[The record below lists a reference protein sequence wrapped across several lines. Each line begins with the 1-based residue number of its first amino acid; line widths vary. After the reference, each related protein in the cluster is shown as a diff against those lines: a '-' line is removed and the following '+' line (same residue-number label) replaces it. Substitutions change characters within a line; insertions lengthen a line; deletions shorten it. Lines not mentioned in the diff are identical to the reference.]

1 MTQAD
6 NTLEN
11 SLYPYLKQIVQE
23 PITKLVISHP
33 KSKGELYKKISIHR
47 KKEYIQIEKYTEKQ
61 VFHENIKETELLDR
75 CFALIDGHYLQVNAW
90 TEEIEYALL
99 ISKKGNCTLRKIQQ
113 KKGEGM
119 ISACANGICNN
130 ASIEKEKTDYQ
141 QDTHNRKKNYILK
154 EGTIIPPLVD
164 MGIFTQEGKVVRSM
178 YDKYRQINRFIELID
193 DAVRNLQVDTLHV
206 IDFGCGK
213 SYLTFILYYYLT
225 EVRGIHANII
235 GLDLKE
241 DVIRNC
247 NTAAEKYGY
256 SGLHFAL
263 GDINGYQAPF
273 DVDMVIT
280 LHACDTATDYAL
292 YNAIQWKA
300 KMIFSVP
307 CCQHE
312 LNQQL
317 HADKLS
323 ILSNYGII
331 QERFAA
337 LATDAIRGNLLEYCG
352 YKTQLLE
359 FIDFAHTPKNI
370 LIRATLRSNTPK
382 QLKEK
387 KLQEVHNIMEE
398 FQFTPTLYQLIQ
410 PK

>member
-1 MTQAD
+1 M
-6 NTLEN
+6 LEATE
-11 SLYPYLKQIVQE
+11 LYQHLQQIFTV
-23 PITKLVISHP
+23 PIHKVVISHP
-33 KSKGELYKKISIHR
+33 KTKSEAYKKIAIQR
-47 KKEYIQIEKYTEKQ
+47 KKDYFQVEKYTEKQ
-61 VFHENIKETELLDR
+61 VFHENIKENQLLEV
-75 CFALIDGHYLQVNAW
+75 CNQLVDGHYMQVNAW
-90 TEEIEYALL
+90 SDDIEYALL
-99 ISKKGNCTLRKIQQ
+99 ISKKGKCALRKIQQ
-113 KKGEGM
+113 KTSSTNGV
-119 ISACANGICNN
+119 CATGNC
-130 ASIEKEKTDYQ
+130 AVQ
-141 QDTHNRKKNYILK
+141 THNRKKNYILE

-193 DAVRNLQVDTLHV
+193 DAGRDLNVSTLHV

-225 EVRGIHANII
+225 EIRNINAQII

-241 DVIRNC
+241 DVIKNC
-247 NTAAEKYGY
+247 NIAAQKYGY
-256 SGLHFAL
+256 DGLKFEL
-263 GDINGYQAPF
+263 GDINGYKTPF

-292 YNAIQWKA
+292 YNAIQWNA

-317 HADKLS
+317 KAESLS

-370 LIRATLRSNTPK
+370 LIRATKRATTPK
-382 QLKEK
+382 QLKDK
-387 KLQEVHNIMEE
+387 KLQEVHTLMQE
-398 FQFTPTLYQLIQ
+398 FHFTPTLYQLIQ
-410 PK
+410 PNCTDK